1 MVTPSMTRMTSWKG
15 RADEADAGAAAPGT
29 GAGGTDSAFDSMLR
43 KIAHVGHVSAD
54 PPLPR
59 LGQVIGEKYRIEAR
73 LGRGGMGV
81 VYRATHL
88 VSRKAVALKWML
100 RSTTDGSAHRRLLR
114 EALAAGRIDHPNVVD
129 VYDVGQEGEC
139 AYLVMELLHGES
151 LRARLE
157 RMRLE
162 NSELIDLLLPAL
174 RGVSAAHRAG
184 VIHRDLKPD
193 NIFLCTDPDGS
204 AREAKV
210 LDFGVSAV
218 LVPSTLHPT
227 LTDSATILG
236 TPAYMSPEQL
246 VSSQDADER
255 TDVYAFGVMLY
266 EASTGQLPFV
276 ADSYSGL
283 VLAVARDQP
292 RAPSKVRPD
301 IPAELERVILQAL
314 SKQRQ
319 DRPQTI
325 DALHDLLAPFGSAQ
339 RGADVNTDAPFRA
352 QARRVSNDR
361 SPEALAHAS
370 LPGLLALGE
379 VFASRYRVRRC
390 IADGGRGA
398 TFEAE
403 HITTERRVALKL
415 FPRMMSVGDGRKKFE
430 LEAKISA
437 RVKSPYIVEV
447 LDAGYDEETK
457 LPFLVMELLEGQTL
471 EEWVRREGPIEAE
484 PALRLLEQVAS
495 GLDAAHAH
503 RAPGGALE
511 PIVHRDLKPENLFL
525 ARQHDRSIVAKILGY
540 GIAKVPGETGTMARE
555 LRGTPLY
562 MSFEQITDRPLSA
575 QTDVWALGLSAFYM
589 LTGARYWTAGYGER
603 TSVQALFS
611 EILSS
616 PRPAPSRRL
625 REQNSSVELPAA
637 FDAWMLR
644 CIARDPSQRF
654 ASAGAAV
661 RALAQVFEPA
671 QRASAKPSPMGE
683 RPRPVRE
690 ADGAPES
697 AVLAGTK
704 RRPPAPHRTK
714 RRPPALVRALHVAPT
729 HWVVV
734 GASGVGLL
742 LGTMGWLATRDR
754 VGPAGS
760 SAVEAPAAVVAP
772 REARATPSEPARERA
787 SAGENRGA
795 PPATLGDPLQ
805 SGEPQVRPLRAS
817 ATAHRAVAP
826 SDVAL
831 EDWAPAE
838 PPPSAP
844 DLTEA
849 CVLPQKARARRESSA
864 KDDELAPSPVGAR
877 PRSRKERV
885 REDARANSE
894 WSADDLVPEGVPEPG
909 LAEAYRT
916 R

>member
-1 MVTPSMTRMTSWKG
+1 MTRMTSRKG

-29 GAGGTDSAFDSMLR
+29 GASDVDSAFDSMLR
-43 KIAHVGHVSAD
+43 KIAHVSHMSAD

-88 VSRKAVALKWML
+88 VSQKPVALKWML

-129 VYDVGQEGEC
+129 VYDVGQEGVC
-139 AYLVMELLHGES
+139 AYLVMELLHGET
-151 LRARLE
+151 LRARLD
-157 RMRLE
+157 RGRLAS
-162 NSELIDLLLPAL
+162 SEAIDLLLPAL

-193 NIFLCTDPDGS
+193 NIFLCTAPDGS

-218 LVPSTLHPT
+218 LVQSTLHPT

-246 VSSQDADER
+246 VSSQDTDER

-266 EASTGQLPFV
+266 EALTGQLPFV

-283 VLAVARDQP
+283 VLAVARELP
-292 RAPSKVRPD
+292 KAPTEVCSD
-301 IPAELERVILQAL
+301 IPSGLEHVLLRAL
-314 SKQRQ
+314 AKQRS

-325 DALHDLLAPFGSAQ
+325 NALHDLLAPFGSAP
-339 RGADVNTDAPFRA
+339 RRASVNALDASSRA
-352 QARRVSNDR
+352 QARRASNDHQH
-361 SPEALAHAS
+361 EAYAHAS
-370 LPGLLALGE
+370 CTGLLAPDQ

-390 IADGGRGA
+390 IADSGRGA

-415 FPRMMSVGDGRKKFE
+415 FPHMLSVGDARKKFE
-430 LEAKISA
+430 LEATISA
-437 RVKSPYIVEV
+437 RVKSPYIVDV
-447 LDAGYDEETK
+447 LDAGYDEATQ

-471 EEWVRREGPIEAE
+471 DEWVRREGPIDAE

-503 RAPGGALE
+503 REPSGAVK

-525 ARQHDRSIVAKILGY
+525 ARQHDRSIIAKILGY
-540 GIAKVPGETGTMARE
+540 GVAKVLGEAGTIARE

-562 MSFEQITDRPLSA
+562 MSFEQITGRALAA
-575 QTDVWALGLSAFYM
+575 QTDVWALGLISFYM
-589 LTGARYWTAGYGER
+589 LTGARYWSAGYGEHAN
-603 TSVQALFS
+603 VQALFS

-616 PRPAPSRRL
+616 PRRAPSVRL
-625 REQNSSVELPAA
+625 REQQSSVELPLA

-644 CIARDPSQRF
+644 CIDRDPLKRF

-661 RALAQVFEPA
+661 KALAQVFEPA
-671 QRASAKPSPMGE
+671 PRAALEPVPTGE
-683 RPRPVRE
+683 RVY
-690 ADGAPES
+690 ADDAAPES
-697 AVLAGTK
+697 SSLALAGMKRRRAPLRQTK
-704 RRPPAPHRTK
+704 RRS
-714 RRPPALVRALHVAPT
+714 PALARALLAAST

-734 GASGVGLL
+734 GVAGGGLL
-742 LGTMGWLATRDR
+742 LGTLGWLLTRDGEGAAETSTAVTSTVVR
-754 VGPAGS
+754 AAALAAPDSLPPSAS
-760 SAVEAPAAVVAP
+760 SD
-772 REARATPSEPARERA
+772 R
-787 SAGENRGA
+787 
-795 PPATLGDPLQ
+795 
-805 SGEPQVRPLRAS
+805 QVRPLLESAALRAEP
-817 ATAHRAVAP
+817 P
-826 SDVAL
+826 SGDAL
-831 EDWAPAE
+831 EDWGPEPPSVEPDPAE
-838 PPPSAP
+838 ASVPG
-844 DLTEA
+844 
-849 CVLPQKARARRESSA
+849 QK
-864 KDDELAPSPVGAR
+864 LGAR
-877 PRSRKERV
+877 HGLSPKKDPLAAGANGARSRPRRERV
-885 REDARANSE
+885 REEASAQSE
-894 WSADDLVPEGVPEPG
+894 WSAGDLDLERLPQTD
-909 LAEAYRT
+909 LAEAYET